1 VLAIVLAITA
11 VLIGAATAVGSFAWA
26 LPSLAESVS
35 TNGGSV
41 NVEDIRGSMSFEEVS
56 SATGIK
62 AEAFRERFKV
72 SEADMAVP
80 MKDIAEKYGFD
91 VHTDVR
97 EFVTAQVG
105 TVK

>member
-1 VLAIVLAITA
+1 
-11 VLIGAATAVGSFAWA
+11 
-26 LPSLAESVS
+26 
-35 TNGGSV
+35 
-41 NVEDIRGSMSFEEVS
+41 
-56 SATGIK
+56 
-62 AEAFRERFKV
+62 V